1 MKKVLVSIA
10 IAAFVVCSFAQN
22 KNNTLLN
29 RILRGDF
36 QPKSVK
42 ASSSMADG
50 EYYTQ
55 VSKDST
61 AIVRFSYKTGKIVD
75 SLFSVYTARE
85 CTIKKIHG
93 YEFSSDESKILIYTD
108 KEQLFRHSYQAN
120 YYVFERPRNLI
131 YPLSKGGK
139 QQMATF
145 SPNGRLV
152 AFVRNFNLYL
162 VKLDYGTESQIT
174 TDGEENYITYGLP
187 DWVYEEE
194 FSSNKAFEFSPDNNF
209 IAFLRFDQSQIPEY
223 RYTEFKGLSPELK
236 QNATYPAVKV
246 LKYPKA
252 GQPNSKVTVQTFNI
266 ATRVIKTMEL
276 NDNSIEYIPR
286 IRFTPQPDKLAIF
299 TLNRQQNNFTIYAA
313 NPRSGV
319 CRLLIREESKTYID
333 DNVFDQISFLPDQI
347 IFVSERDG
355 NRHLYDYSPIGVL
368 RRQITKGN
376 WDVTDFLGYNAATGV
391 YYYESNESGPL
402 YNAIYA
408 LDGKGRKT
416 TLSRTDGNSHGVLS
430 SNYKYLTATFSN
442 VKSVPLVE
450 IKETQQGKTVVSLET
465 NADLSKSASAA
476 QLTTKEFF
484 TFKTSKG
491 IELNGWMI
499 KPSGF
504 DVQKRYPVVMVQYSG
519 PNSQQV
525 KDEWKVDWTQS
536 LASQG
541 YLVVCVD
548 GRGTGGRGEA
558 FSHQT
563 YRKLGIMEAED
574 QIEAARYLGGLS
586 YIDKANIAIW
596 GWSYGGYNVLMS
608 MSLGKGIFKA
618 GIAVAPVTDWRFYD
632 SVYAERYMQTPNENS
647 DGYDLSSPMKY
658 VDQFEGNLLIVH
670 GTGDD
675 NVHVQNTYEYT
686 ERLVQA
692 GKQFDMQIYTNRD
705 HYISGGKTRQHLYAR
720 FMRFLDQNLK

>member
-1 MKKVLVSIA
+1 MKKVFVTVA
-10 IAAFVVCSFAQN
+10 ISAFVICSSAQN
-22 KNNTLLN
+22 NNILLH
-29 RILRGDF
+29 RILKGEF
-36 QPKSVK
+36 QPKSIK
-42 ASSSMADG
+42 ASCSMADG

-93 YEFSSDESKILIYTD
+93 YELSADESKILIHTD
-108 KEQLFRHSYQAN
+108 REQLFRHSFQAN
-120 YYVFERPRNLI
+120 YFVYERSRNLI

-139 QQMATF
+139 QQMAIF

-194 FSSNKAFEFSPDNNF
+194 FASNRAFEFSPDNNF

-236 QNATYPAVKV
+236 SNETYPSVKV

-252 GQPNSKVTVQTFNI
+252 GQANSKVSVQTFNI

-319 CRLLIREESKTYID
+319 CRLLIREESKTYIEE
-333 DNVFDQISFLPDQI
+333 NIFDQISFFPDQI
-347 IFVSERDG
+347 IFISERDG
-355 NRHLYDYSPIGVL
+355 YRHLYDYSPIGVL

-391 YYYESNESGPL
+391 YYFESNEPGAL
-402 YNAIYA
+402 YNAVYS
-408 LDGKGRKT
+408 LDGKGRKSALT
-416 TLSRTDGNSHGVLS
+416 RTDGNSHGALS
-430 SNYKYLTATFSN
+430 SSFKYVATTFSN
-442 VKSVPLVE
+442 VKTAPSIE
-450 IKETQQGKTVVSLET
+450 IKETQQGKTVAVLEA
-465 NADLSKSASAA
+465 NEALSKLSVAA
-476 QLTTKEFF
+476 QLKTKEFF
-484 TFKTSKG
+484 TFKTTTG
-491 IELNGWMI
+491 VELNGWML
-499 KPSGF
+499 KPNNF
-504 DVQKRYPVVMVQYSG
+504 DAQKRYPVVMVQYSG
-519 PNSQQV
+519 PSSQQV
-525 KDEWKVDWTQS
+525 KDEWKIDWTQS
-536 LASQG
+536 LAAQG

-563 YRKLGIMEAED
+563 YRKLGVMEAED
-574 QIEAARYLGGLS
+574 QIEAARYLGNQP
-586 YIDKANIAIW
+586 YVDKANIAIW

-608 MSLGKGIFKA
+608 MSLGKGVFKA

-632 SVYAERYMQTPNENS
+632 SVYAERYMQTPNENME
-647 DGYDLSSPMKY
+647 GYDLSSPLHY
-658 VDQFEGNLLIVH
+658 VDQLEGNLLIVH

-675 NVHVQNTYEYT
+675 NVHIQNTYEYT
-686 ERLVQA
+686 EKLVQA

-705 HYISGGKTRQHLYAR
+705 HYISGGKTRQHLYGR